1 MFLHMVSKI
10 LLVHVCVKKKV
21 FFLFFFFGLSFKVSM
36 FLFPSKYFAQTIE
49 ELIFHI
55 DDEALFFPLSL
66 LRGHDSS
73 TDWNN
78 SQFQI

>member
-1 MFLHMVSKI
+1 MISKI
-10 LLVHVCVKKKV
+10 LLVHVCVKKK
-21 FFLFFFFGLSFKVSM
+21 FFLLFLVYHFKVSM

-49 ELIFHI
+49 GLIFRI
-55 DDEALFFPLSL
+55 DDEALFFSLDL
-66 LRGHDSS
+66 LRGHDSC